1 MPPDPET
8 AASRVIDAARLDELR
23 ALLGDAL
30 DDILRIWLIDAPAIL
45 AVAHLARQTGEP
57 DTLIKAIHGMK
68 GSAGN
73 VGAIEL
79 SELAG
84 TLERH
89 LKGAEPALDLDAE
102 LSRLDACYNRA
113 ACHIRLLIQP

>member
-1 MPPDPET
+1 MCIRDNGEYEIG
-8 AASRVIDAARLDELR
+8 AEA
-23 ALLGDAL
+23 
-30 DDILRIWLIDAPAIL
+30 DDGLRIWLDDAPAIL
-45 AVAHLARQTGEP
+45 AVAHLARQTGQP
-57 DTLIKAIHGMK
+57 DKLIHAIHGMK

-89 LKGAEPALDLDAE
+89 LKGADPALDLDAE
-102 LSRLDACYNRA
+102 LTRLDTCYTRA
-113 ACHIRLLIQP
+113 ACHIRTLIRS